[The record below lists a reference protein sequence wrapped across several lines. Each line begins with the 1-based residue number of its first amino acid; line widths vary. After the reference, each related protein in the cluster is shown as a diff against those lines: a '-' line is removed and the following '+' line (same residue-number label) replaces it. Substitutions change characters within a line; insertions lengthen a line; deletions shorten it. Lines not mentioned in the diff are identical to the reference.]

1 MDKPIERYKLPR
13 LIQEVIVLDSPLFV
27 QEMKFAIENLSEKEL
42 QIQMASIID
51 LTTLSGKN

>member
-42 QIQMASIID
+42 
-51 LTTLSGKN
+51 